1 MVLQQTINGLITGS
15 TYALF
20 ALGFTLVFGV
30 LRILNLAHGAV
41 FMAGA
46 FVGLYAVTWAGLPLP
61 LAFGVAVLVGGLIG
75 VVVDWVA
82 FRPLRRQNAAEFI
95 AIVSSL
101 GVAQML
107 MSVAQGVSNTLILR
121 YPFGTFPVV
130 FFEVFGL
137 RISLL
142 QITIVAL
149 VALLVT
155 SLLAFL
161 YATPFG
167 RQIRA
172 VAVSARTA
180 SLLGV
185 RPDVVY
191 AQTFFLSGALAAATG
206 VIIGIAFNSVHF
218 LMGEPFLLKAFVVV
232 VLGGLGSVSG
242 AVVAAL
248 LLGLVQSLTVAY
260 LSSALSDAIIYSLLF
275 AALLV
280 RPGGLF
286 GTSSAEMRVVRQ

>member
-1 MVLQQTINGLITGS
+1 MLLQQTLNGLITGS

-46 FVGLYAVTWAGLPLP
+46 FVGLYAVTWAGLALP
-61 LAFGVAVLVGGLIG
+61 LAFAVAVLVGGLIG
-75 VVVDWVA
+75 LVVDWVA

-101 GVAQML
+101 GVAQVL

-130 FFEVFGL
+130 FFEVLGL
-137 RISLL
+137 RVSLL
-142 QITIVAL
+142 QLTIVAL
-149 VALLVT
+149 VAVLV
-155 SLLAFL
+155 SGLLAFL
-161 YATPFG
+161 YATAFG

-185 RPDVVY
+185 RPEAVY

-232 VLGGLGSVSG
+232 VLGGLGSISG

-275 AALLV
+275 VTLLV

>member
-1 MVLQQTINGLITGS
+1 MVLQQTLNGLITGS

-61 LAFGVAVLVGGLIG
+61 LAFVVAVLVGGLIG

-101 GVAQML
+101 GVAQVL

-130 FFEVFGL
+130 FYEVLGL

-149 VALLVT
+149 VAVLV
-155 SLLAFL
+155 SGLLAFL
-161 YATPFG
+161 YATAFG

-185 RPDVVY
+185 RPEAVY

-232 VLGGLGSVSG
+232 VLGGLGSISG

-275 AALLV
+275 VTLLV